1 MLKGCGRMV
10 GPYDCCTVVCGDCLV
25 LMRALPDACVD
36 AVIADPPY
44 GITSNKWDSVIPL
57 VPLWKSLT
65 RIGKDTAAF
74 VFTASQPFTSTL
86 VTSKVEWFRHEWIW
100 IKNRG
105 GNFANTVREP
115 MKEHES
121 VLVFSAGSW
130 TYNRQMQERAEGG
143 KARAKY
149 EVAHDLDSHNS
160 ENYRQFEGR
169 TRHVI
174 PEMRVPSSW
183 QKFNTEVGLH
193 PTQKPVPL
201 FEYLIRTYTNASEFV
216 LDVASGSGTT
226 AVAAKRLG
234 RHFLGFE
241 IEQKYVDIANERIA
255 LVEAQPN
262 LFGPKPMIHQ
272 TELYGDK

>member
-1 MLKGCGRMV
+1 MK
-10 GPYDCCTVVCGDCLV
+10 
-25 LMRALPDACVD
+25 ALPAGCVD
-36 AVIADPPY
+36 AVITDLPY

-57 VPLWKSLT
+57 GSLWLHLV
-65 RIGKDTAAF
+65 RAGKASCAF
-74 VFTASQPFTSTL
+74 LFTASQPFSSAL
-86 VTSKVEWFRHEWIW
+86 VMSRPEWFRHEWIW

-105 GNFANTVREP
+105 SNFANTVREP

-121 VLVFSAGSW
+121 VLMFSAGSW

-149 EVAHDLDSHNS
+149 EVAHDLDSCKDS

-174 PEMRVPSSW
+174 PETRVPSSW
-183 QKFNTEVGLH
+183 QKFNIEVGLH

-226 AVAAKRLG
+226 AVAAKKLG
-234 RHFLGFE
+234 RHFVGFE
-241 IEQKYVDIANERIA
+241 ISPEYCKIAEERIA

-262 LFGPKPMIHQ
+262 LFEKKAEQ
-272 TELYGDK
+272 LVLSR